1 MSDAT
6 PRRVRPGLPGSL
18 RRWLR
23 RAEPDVVAAPPTDH
37 ILPDWRALLATNAG
51 LWNRAGTHADSGPAV
66 LIATCTGGFSA
77 LSVVE
82 SLLAVALTLRG
93 ARVHTL
99 LCDGVLPACLRAQW
113 TELPDPAVLV
123 RYELPRLLCESCS
136 QTGRYLFHPLGLSN
150 HALGTLVAPDER
162 AEARRLASIVP
173 VADIPDF
180 KLDRLAIGEH
190 AHAGALRYFATGT
203 LEDEPHGETVLRRYF
218 EGALLTAWG
227 TRRLLQQ
234 HRFHVACFNHGIY
247 APQGV
252 VGEVCRD
259 AGVRVVN
266 WNVAYRKRC
275 FIFSH
280 GDTYHHT
287 LLSEPTAA
295 WDRVPWT
302 VEMEH
307 QILDY
312 LRSRWSGSRDW
323 IWFHEKPDEEF
334 ERFAAEMGLDPA
346 RPMIGMLTNVMWDAQ
361 LHYRANAFP
370 NMLAWVVETIR
381 YFAQRPEL
389 QLVIRVHPAE
399 IRGTLPSR
407 QPLVAELCKVF
418 PSLPANVFV
427 IPPESPISTYAAMMR
442 CNAVIIYGTKTGVE
456 LTSVGIPVIVG
467 GEAWIRNKGLTLD
480 ASTPAEYF
488 ATLDRLPLPRDAEP
502 PWLERARRYAY
513 HFFFRRM
520 IPVASME
527 PTQAWPPYRIGIER
541 LDDLLP
547 GRDAGLDVICEGILA
562 GSPFVYPAE
571 TLGVRD

>member
-1 MSDAT
+1 
-6 PRRVRPGLPGSL
+6 
-18 RRWLR
+18 
-23 RAEPDVVAAPPTDH
+23 
-37 ILPDWRALLATNAG
+37 
-51 LWNRAGTHADSGPAV
+51 
-66 LIATCTGGFSA
+66 
-77 LSVVE
+77 
-82 SLLAVALTLRG
+82 
-93 ARVHTL
+93 
-99 LCDGVLPACLRAQW
+99 LRAQW

-136 QTGRYLFHPLGLSN
+136 QTGRDLFHPLGLSN
-150 HALGTLVAPDER
+150 HALGTLVSPDER

-180 KLDRLAIGEH
+180 TLDRLAVGEH

-203 LEDEPHGETVLRRYF
+203 LEGEPHGETVLRRYF

-234 HRFHVACFNHGIY
+234 HRFRVACFNHGIY

-259 AGVRVVN
+259 AVVRVVN

-295 WDRVPWT
+295 WDGVPWT

-334 ERFAAEMGLDPA
+334 GRFAAEMGLDPA

-370 NMLAWVVETIR
+370 SMLAWVVETIR
-381 YFAQRPEL
+381 YFARRPEL

-407 QPLVAELCKVF
+407 QPLVAELGKVF

-427 IPPESPISTYAAMMR
+427 IPPESPISTYAAMMP

-480 ASTPAEYF
+480 ASTPDEYF
-488 ATLDRLPLPRDAEP
+488 ATLDRLPLPRDPEP

-520 IPVASME
+520 IPVLSME

-562 GSPFVYPAE
+562 GSPFIYPAE